1 MRPSPPISLFLSVLL
16 PLTIHALDISF
27 VWEHRYASFHNLR
40 DPITATCLDHPPGV
54 CCIPH
59 RRIILADIHED
70 LNDYMLSRTTFSPLY
85 FSQLGAGWAASGPK
99 YEHIGCN
106 GIPILRVPGT
116 VDGVVGEKV
125 VPDRMYDDEDEETGS
140 PESIVFSASWVDL
153 RTRFPVAS
161 EGMRY
166 LAWQGVKRMVWE
178 TNALTVES
186 GGVPLP
192 RKEKRGFG
200 EGEVRVEKRGR
211 REIVGGWLPVGEVEV
226 GTPRR
231 WRYPSVYEINGTR
244 FEDAGDGNF
253 RSKDGRVLELK
264 T

>member
-1 MRPSPPISLFLSVLL
+1 
-16 PLTIHALDISF
+16 
-27 VWEHRYASFHNLR
+27 
-40 DPITATCLDHPPGV
+40 
-54 CCIPH
+54 
-59 RRIILADIHED
+59 
-70 LNDYMLSRTTFSPLY
+70 MLSRTTFSPLY